1 VMTRFSLSVGPI
13 TAGFSQKPAVM
24 SWEALS
30 LSVFKN
36 PAVMRLAVKTKS
48 IVVYVRSALCK
59 ELAYHSLF

>member
-1 VMTRFSLSVGPI
+1 
-13 TAGFSQKPAVM
+13 VM

-59 ELAYHSLF
+59 ELAYHSLFWASSFNTTEAGMCLARS